1 MSVPE
6 AVAAAIARQ
15 VRNYGLNMDRDCSE
29 DVKIATRK
37 SEVYVR
43 EKNNTADPCI
53 NKIMHKLVYAVPDQ
67 ATAPTAIRISEALEH
82 ATILPLIE
90 RDNDA
95 EH

>member
-15 VRNYGLNMDRDCSE
+15 VRNYGLNMDRGCSV
-29 DVKIATRK
+29 DVKIATRVRD
-37 SEVYVR
+37 VYVR
-43 EKNNTADPCI
+43 EYHRSADPCI
-53 NKIMHKLVYAVPDQ
+53 NKFMHKLVYAVPDQ